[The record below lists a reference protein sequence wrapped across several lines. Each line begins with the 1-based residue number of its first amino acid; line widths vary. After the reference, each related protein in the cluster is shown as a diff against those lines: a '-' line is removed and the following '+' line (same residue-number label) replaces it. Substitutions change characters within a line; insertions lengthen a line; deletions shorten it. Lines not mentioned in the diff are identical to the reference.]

1 MATAAAI
8 MTPRQRAALPGSSY
22 DRVVGLLKVLL
33 PVAAVAVL
41 ATIVILPLTKVQE
54 FSFLLAKDKVAMARE
69 RLKLD
74 NAVYRG
80 RTTKDEPFV
89 IRAVG
94 AIQRTSAVPI
104 VELQRMTAELTA
116 KDGPATVVAP
126 SGRYNLETDMLTI
139 AGPVAM
145 QSANGYSLDSQ
156 SVDVDLANRTVATDH
171 PVTGKLPMGDFRAD
185 SLRGDVAGRTVDL
198 SGHVHL
204 HIFGRGGRGRG

>member
-1 MATAAAI
+1 MSQ
-8 MTPRQRAALPGSSY
+8 TPVLLSARQRAALPGSTY
-22 DRVVGLLKVLL
+22 DLAVSVLRWLL
-33 PVAAVAVL
+33 PALAVVVL
-41 ATIVILPLTKVQE
+41 MTIVILPLTKVQE
-54 FSFLLAKDKVAMARE
+54 FSFLLAKDKVAMAKE

-80 RTTKDEPFV
+80 RTSKDEPFT
-89 IRAVG
+89 IRAQG

-156 SVDVDLANRTVATDH
+156 TVDVDLGERTVATDH
-171 PVTGKLPMGDFRAD
+171 PVTGTLPMGDFRANR
-185 SLRGDVAGRTVDL
+185 LRADIQGRVVDL
-198 SGHVHL
+198 DGGVHL
-204 HIFGRGGRGRG
+204 HIFGRGGRGRK